1 MKTLVLSMISIA
13 ATVAAMTAC
22 TSESDEIDDLTKD
35 APVEI
40 KVSAGV
46 GSIITKASMEKWE
59 AAGSKAFFCK
69 AKDHATAADWTTAT
83 PIYAKIAED
92 GSITFYSDEN
102 RTTESKQYYNADAT
116 IKSWMI
122 GCYLGDAVITG
133 GTNLTNNKATFTITG
148 QQDIMATAPSSGTKK
163 TDENFSEFTF
173 NHLLSNLSFQITPTN
188 ASEIEAVKAA
198 FGDVTKIEVSEQPN
212 SLDLTLGETVTLEKN
227 ATSGSETFNLT
238 KNVTIGTNTA
248 YGDIMVFPN
257 SNIGTTASPIKIKV
271 YTEKAT
277 NGIDVNVKIGDGSL
291 GLVAKTK
298 YLVTLSFSTTDIQAT
313 AKIGKWE
320 SGSGSGEVK

>member
-22 TSESDEIDDLTKD
+22 TSESDEIDNVIE

-40 KVSAGV
+40 KASAGV
-46 GSIITKASMEKWE
+46 GSIITKASMDKWDV
-59 AAGSKAFFCK
+59 AGTNAFFCK
-69 AKDHATAADWTTAT
+69 AEDNATAADWATAT
-83 PIYAKIAED
+83 PIYAKITED

-122 GCYLGDAVITG
+122 GCYLGNAVITG

-148 QQDIMATAPSSGTKK
+148 EQDIMATAPSSGTKK

-188 ASEIEAVKAA
+188 ASEIEAVKKA
-198 FGDVTKIEVSEQPN
+198 FGNVTRIEVSEQPN
-212 SLDLTLGETVTLEKN
+212 LLDLTLGETVSLEKN
-227 ATSGSETFNLT
+227 ATPGSETFSLT
-238 KNVTIGTNTA
+238 KDVTIGTNTA

-257 SNIGTTASPIKIKV
+257 SNIGTVASPIKIKV

-277 NGIDVNVKIGDGSL
+277 SGIDVNVKIGDGSL